1 MPAVKS
7 ASDSAAKW
15 SRNASNASGD
25 YKKGVQAPKRS
36 WAQATADS
44 AEAWQQG
51 VTEAASRG
59 AFESGVAA
67 AGDSKWQR
75 KSVQVGAQRYS
86 SGVQAAKG
94 DYQAGFAPYAAVI
107 EGVTLPPRGP
117 KGSPGNYQRTQ
128 AIGTALHDAKTG
140 GASS

>member
-1 MPAVKS
+1 MPQVKS
-7 ASDSAAKW
+7 VADSAAKW
-15 SRNASNASGD
+15 SRNAANASGD
-25 YKKGVQAPKRS
+25 YKKGVASPRRS
-36 WAQATADS
+36 WAQATSDS
-44 AEAWQQG
+44 KEAWEQG
-51 VTEAASRG
+51 VAEAASRN
-59 AFESGVAA
+59 AFEDGVQR

-75 KSVQVGAQRYS
+75 KATQVGATRFA

-128 AIGTALHDAKTG
+128 AIGEALHEAKIG
-140 GASS
+140 GASA